1 MKEEYLKIIKENS
14 YLKYCI
20 ICLLERIQN
29 CREYKDL
36 KQYLTDIIIPEN
48 KKDYTDD
55 IFKRFFEKDN
65 NLPKDK

>member
-20 ICLLERIQN
+20 ICLLENIPN
-29 CREYKDL
+29 YKEYKDL

-48 KKDYTDD
+48 KKDHTDD
-55 IFKRFFEKDN
+55 IFKQFFEKR
-65 NLPKDK
+65 

>member
-20 ICLLERIQN
+20 ICILESIQN
-29 CREYKDL
+29 CGEYKYL
-36 KQYLTDIIIPEN
+36 KQCLTDIIIPEN
-48 KKDYTDD
+48 KKDSNDD
-55 IFKRFFEKDN
+55 IFKQFFEKDN